1 MIMFGFLLKV
11 VLLVCIGSKY
21 GSCFKVSKKD
31 NWPGKAVKTEAL
43 NPQPPGPEL
52 HQQEHHV
59 DAHPHH
65 LHLHDPVVLDTSMVR
80 LVDQIFVDVDKDY
93 DYEDNSLDEEAVYRA
108 NSMGRGKYQFLIS
121 DPAPHSHRGGK
132 PSSIT
137 TTKTVLKGKL
147 GMVSDKNPQSHPKKT
162 EFVSTSVDAKVK
174 TKFQGE
180 KISKNNKMKNKEGMN
195 EMIKAVVRADTDAK
209 LDEAIESIHSFMNAD
224 VFKPLAEQPAAAPS
238 SRLSPQSS
246 VPPNHE
252 EDEEALLLGD
262 RSQEPVIYTYTSG
275 HHGRHARSVAGDDQ
289 DQELVEAMESLEKL
303 VKTASSVGSPKYS
316 KLQHQDDYILRQ
328 VKESYD
334 YLNKASVEVLD
345 DSYDAFKMLDK
356 SKSLLKSL
364 VKSIKMQ
371 EIEAIVN
378 KIGSTKKSKS
388 KRSAE
393 SNRQRSKKLVARGFN
408 SKEYNWLSNE
418 FHLSRK
424 EVDDVQN
431 LSEEEFQIFSKS
443 LMKRGDM
450 ASAESGYSAED
461 LVQVFKSARQLVPAE
476 LEAAAHGIVEVGK
489 HLGGRAR

>member
-1 MIMFGFLLKV
+1 MG
-11 VLLVCIGSKY
+11 
-21 GSCFKVSKKD
+21 
-31 NWPGKAVKTEAL
+31 
-43 NPQPPGPEL
+43 
-52 HQQEHHV
+52 
-59 DAHPHH
+59 
-65 LHLHDPVVLDTSMVR
+65 
-80 LVDQIFVDVDKDY
+80 
-93 DYEDNSLDEEAVYRA
+93 ED
-108 NSMGRGKYQFLIS
+108 
-121 DPAPHSHRGGK
+121 
-132 PSSIT
+132 
-137 TTKTVLKGKL
+137 
-147 GMVSDKNPQSHPKKT
+147 
-162 EFVSTSVDAKVK
+162 
-174 TKFQGE
+174 
-180 KISKNNKMKNKEGMN
+180 
-195 EMIKAVVRADTDAK
+195 
-209 LDEAIESIHSFMNAD
+209 
-224 VFKPLAEQPAAAPS
+224 
-238 SRLSPQSS
+238 
-246 VPPNHE
+246 
-252 EDEEALLLGD
+252 
-262 RSQEPVIYTYTSG
+262 
-275 HHGRHARSVAGDDQ
+275 

-316 KLQHQDDYILRQ
+316 KLKQQDDYILRQ

-345 DSYDAFKMLDK
+345 DSYDAFKKLEK

-364 VKSIKMQ
+364 VHSIKMQ

-378 KIGSTKKSKS
+378 KIGSSKKSKS

-393 SNRQRSKKLVARGFN
+393 SERQRSKKLVARGFN

-443 LMKRGDM
+443 LMKRGDV

>member
-1 MIMFGFLLKV
+1 MVMFGFLLKV
-11 VLLVCIGSKY
+11 VLLACIGSKY

-31 NWPGKAVKTEAL
+31 SWPGKVVKTETL
-43 NPQPPGPEL
+43 TPQPPER

-59 DAHPHH
+59 DEHPHH

-80 LVDQIFVDVDKDY
+80 LVDQIFVDGDKDY

-121 DPAPHSHRGGK
+121 DPADPAPHSHRTGK
-132 PSSIT
+132 PSSFT
-137 TTKTVLKGKL
+137 TTKTVSNGKVEF
-147 GMVSDKNPQSHPKKT
+147 VSHQNPHTHPKKT
-162 EFVSTSVDAKVK
+162 EFVSTSVDATVK
-174 TKFQGE
+174 TKVQGE
-180 KISKNNKMKNKEGMN
+180 KISKDNKMKNKADMN
-195 EMIKAVVRADTDAK
+195 KMIKDVVRADTDAK

-238 SRLSPQSS
+238 SRGSARSS
-246 VPPNHE
+246 VPNNE

-275 HHGRHARSVAGDDQ
+275 HHGRHARSVGED

-303 VKTASSVGSPKYS
+303 AKTASSVGSPKYS
-316 KLQHQDDYILRQ
+316 KLKQQDDYILRQ

-345 DSYDAFKMLDK
+345 DSYDAFKKLEK

-364 VKSIKMQ
+364 VHSIKMQ

-378 KIGSTKKSKS
+378 KIGSSKKSKS

-393 SNRQRSKKLVARGFN
+393 SERQRSKKLVARGFN

-443 LMKRGDM
+443 LMKRGDV